1 MNKPIK
7 IKINVAAVDEAALF
21 RSEKSGAVYLD
32 LVAWPV
38 RESKYGETHL
48 VKQDFGK
55 DSDKNKDA
63 ALLGNL
69 KLPDESQQPSRSVDP
84 HGRDRTGYQTPVQAA
99 TPACKQTNDG
109 NSEIPW

>member
-1 MNKPIK
+1 MSKPIK
-7 IKINVAAVDEAALF
+7 LKIDVTKIDKTALF

-69 KLPDESQQPSRSVDP
+69 TLPEESQQPSRPADP
-84 HGRDRTGYQTPVQAA
+84 HGRDRTGHQTQAQAA
-99 TPACKQTNDG
+99 TPAYKQTNDE
-109 NSEIPW
+109 SEVPW